1 MSRAE
6 KVILAVTLAV
16 LALVVVLEQLTP
28 KEPNWQPSYTR
39 YRTDPFA
46 CGLAYD
52 RLTDLFPQG
61 VTTVREPIYVTAQ
74 ERLATDST
82 DRPVIHIFINS
93 GCHVDDLDLENLLKM
108 VDRGDDAFIA
118 AQYFPDKMMDT
129 LRFRTEY
136 QWKKPDSLA
145 TAAGLNK
152 LLRGDTDLVRFTSW
166 PLRQVGDFQFAHG
179 GIDYIF
185 KNFGMDSV
193 QVLAENQHHAPVLL
207 RMRHGKGSLWLCTAP
222 RAFTNYYLLKDGAR
236 GFMEGAFNMLP
247 DRPVLWDEYYKV
259 GRAGSRTPLRY
270 ILSQPALKWAYW
282 TAMALLLLTVLV
294 YARRRQRAIPV
305 VTPPRNTSREFAD
318 TMGRLYYFRGDH
330 ADIARKLTVQFKDEV
345 RRKLRLHRTIWD
357 AEAIQE
363 IALRTGISE
372 EELNHANRLMDH
384 YNKVEQVSEE
394 QLLTL
399 NKTLSSLRS
408 RL

>member
-1 MSRAE
+1 M
-6 KVILAVTLAV
+6 
-16 LALVVVLEQLTP
+16 
-28 KEPNWQPSYTR
+28 
-39 YRTDPFA
+39 
-46 CGLAYD
+46 
-52 RLTDLFPQG
+52 
-61 VTTVREPIYVTAQ
+61 
-74 ERLATDST
+74 
-82 DRPVIHIFINS
+82 
-93 GCHVDDLDLENLLKM
+93 
-108 VDRGDDAFIA
+108 
-118 AQYFPDKMMDT
+118 
-129 LRFRTEY
+129 
-136 QWKKPDSLA
+136 
-145 TAAGLNK
+145 
-152 LLRGDTDLVRFTSW
+152 
-166 PLRQVGDFQFAHG
+166 
-179 GIDYIF
+179 
-185 KNFGMDSV
+185 
-193 QVLAENQHHAPVLL
+193 
-207 RMRHGKGSLWLCTAP
+207 
-222 RAFTNYYLLKDGAR
+222 
-236 GFMEGAFNMLP
+236 
-247 DRPVLWDEYYKV
+247 LWDEYYKV

>member
-93 GCHVDDLDLENLLKM
+93 GFHVDDLDLENLLKM

>member
-1 MSRAE
+1 
-6 KVILAVTLAV
+6 
-16 LALVVVLEQLTP
+16 
-28 KEPNWQPSYTR
+28 
-39 YRTDPFA
+39 
-46 CGLAYD
+46 
-52 RLTDLFPQG
+52 DLFPQG

-93 GCHVDDLDLENLLKM
+93 GFHVDDLDLENLLKM